1 MFGAMIGD
9 IAGSPYKIKKYNVHT
24 KDFQFLTEYSYYTDA
39 TVMTVAVA
47 AAIMSTGN
55 KYDENELENALI
67 HHMKRLGQAHP
78 DVGYSRKFRQW
89 LFPMIPDHI
98 IAAIIEQPCEY
109 LR

>member
-78 DVGYSRKFRQW
+78 DVGYSR
-89 LFPMIPDHI
+89 
-98 IAAIIEQPCEY
+98 
-109 LR
+109 